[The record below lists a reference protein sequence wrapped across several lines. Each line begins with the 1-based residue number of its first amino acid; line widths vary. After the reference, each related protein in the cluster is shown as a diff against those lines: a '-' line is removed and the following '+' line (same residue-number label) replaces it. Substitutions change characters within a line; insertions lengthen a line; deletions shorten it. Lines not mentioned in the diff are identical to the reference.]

1 MLCNLWDFSKS
12 LCNFKECAITL
23 PWKAPYHYET
33 KYVKFWLLN
42 LLKLYFMLF
51 IYFYSK
57 FRSGLIEKIG
67 EIIEKQDPNGTFD
80 LSNRT
85 EPYTDA
91 TLVALCE
98 RSTSSNLS
106 GARYSYLQLI
116 FHHIIK
122 WIDLPKIFEW

>member
-12 LCNFKECAITL
+12 LCNFKECKITL
-23 PWKAPYHYET
+23 PWKAPYHYEI
-33 KYVKFWLLN
+33 KYVNFLLLN
-42 LLKLYFMLF
+42 LLKLYFLLF

-67 EIIEKQDPNGTFD
+67 EIIEKQDLNGTFD
-80 LSNRT
+80 LSNRI

-98 RSTSSNLS
+98 RSTLSNLS
-106 GARYSYLQLI
+106 GARYSYLQSI

-122 WIDLPKIFEW
+122 

>member
-1 MLCNLWDFSKS
+1 
-12 LCNFKECAITL
+12 
-23 PWKAPYHYET
+23 
-33 KYVKFWLLN
+33 
-42 LLKLYFMLF
+42 MLF

-98 RSTSSNLS
+98 RSTLSNLW